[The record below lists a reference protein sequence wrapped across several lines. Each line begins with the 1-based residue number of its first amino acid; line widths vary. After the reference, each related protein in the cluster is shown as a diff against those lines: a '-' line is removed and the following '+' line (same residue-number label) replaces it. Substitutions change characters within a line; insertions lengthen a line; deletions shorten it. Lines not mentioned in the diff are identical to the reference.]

1 MAAFQANTRV
11 QAMSQPPQRQ
21 EIQLDQ
27 IGNVGSLKDRNAAMP
42 KGQYKTKSLKHRP
55 DPEAPKLKK
64 PRWIK
69 AQLPKAKD
77 IHRIRE
83 LKNIMREQG
92 LHSVCE
98 EASCPNLAEC
108 FGHGT
113 ATFMIMGD
121 ICTRKCP
128 FCDVT
133 HGRPKALNQDEP
145 SHLAGTVKAMG
156 LNYIVITSVDRDDL
170 RDGGAQHFNDCV
182 AAIREQS
189 PKTKIETLVPDFRGR
204 LSVALETISKQP
216 PDVLNHNLETVPRL
230 YEEARPGADYQSS
243 LDLLK
248 RFKAMHPEVKTKSG
262 LMVGLGETMEELLQ
276 VMRDLRAHNVEML
289 TVGQY
294 LQPSSFHLSV
304 KKYWSPEEF
313 KQIED
318 AGYEMGFENVAA
330 GPMVRSSYH
339 ADLQAKSSDK
349 QNCEFQH

>member
-1 MAAFQANTRV
+1 
-11 QAMSQPPQRQ
+11 MSNIPQIQ
-21 EIQLDQ
+21 EINLSD
-27 IGNVGSLKDRNAAMP
+27 IGNLSSLKAKNEAMP

-55 DPEAPKLKK
+55 DPTAERLKK

-77 IHRIRE
+77 MHRVKE
-83 LKNIMREQG
+83 LKNIMREKG

-98 EASCPNLAEC
+98 EASCPNLGEC

-133 HGRPKALNQDEP
+133 HGRPKPLDKNEP
-145 SHLAGTVKAMG
+145 KHLAETVKAMN
-156 LNYIVITSVDRDDL
+156 LKYVVITSVDRDDL
-170 RDGGAQHFNDCV
+170 RDGGAQHFVDV
-182 AAIREQS
+182 VTELRLS
-189 PKTKIETLVPDFRGR
+189 LPSLRIETLVPDFRGR
-204 LSVALETISKQP
+204 LTVALETLSTSA
-216 PDVLNHNLETVPRL
+216 PDVLNHNLETVPHL
-230 YEEARPGADYQSS
+230 YEEARPGADYQAS

-248 RFKAMHPEVKTKSG
+248 RFKEMNPSVVTKSG
-262 LMVGLGETMEELLQ
+262 LMVGLGEDMDELLQ

-294 LQPSSFHLSV
+294 LQPSEFHLAV
-304 KKYWSPEEF
+304 KKYWTPEEF

-318 AGYEMGFENVAA
+318 AGYEMGFTNVAS

-339 ADLQAKSSDK
+339 ADLQAKELA
-349 QNCEFQH
+349 Q